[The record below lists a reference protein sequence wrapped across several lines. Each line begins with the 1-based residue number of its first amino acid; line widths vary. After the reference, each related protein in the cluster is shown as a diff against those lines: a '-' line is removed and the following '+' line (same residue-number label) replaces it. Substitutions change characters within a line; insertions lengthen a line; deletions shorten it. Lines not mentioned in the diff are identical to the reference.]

1 MLFVNRNFKM
11 KYYLIAGEAS
21 GDLHASNLMK
31 ALYQKDANA
40 EIRFWG
46 GDLMQNAGGTLV
58 KHYKKMAFM
67 GFWEVIK
74 NIRTLSGFITECKKD
89 IEHYQPDA
97 VILVDYAGFNL
108 RIAQYVHGI
117 GIPVHFYI
125 APKVWAWN
133 EKRVEKLKKYVD
145 NLYVIFPF
153 EKPYFEE
160 KHQYPVH
167 YVGNPLQDVIENR
180 APIDEFEFRKK
191 HQLSEKPIIALL
203 PGSRTQE
210 IKHMLPL
217 MAKMSAYFPDY
228 QFVIAG
234 APNRKLDFYQLY
246 IANFDIKF
254 IENQTYDLL
263 DIAYAALVTSG
274 TATLETALFKVPQV
288 VCYKSSAVS
297 YFIAK
302 NLVKDL
308 KYISLVNLVMDAPV
322 VTELIQNDFNEIR
335 LQKELLPILNDDF
348 RQQIFEKYLTLEE
361 KLGGEGASI
370 KVADIITKSLK

>member
-1 MLFVNRNFKM
+1 M

-21 GDLHASNLMK
+21 GDLHTSNLMK
-31 ALYQKDANA
+31 ALHQKDTNA
-40 EIRFWG
+40 EFRFWG
-46 GDLMQNAGGTLV
+46 GDLMQNTGGTLV
-58 KHYKKMAFM
+58 KHYKELAFM

-108 RIAQYVHGI
+108 RIAQYAHSI

-133 EKRVEKLKKYVD
+133 EKRVDKLKKYVD
-145 NLYVIFPF
+145 YLYVIFPF
-153 EKPYFEE
+153 EKPFFEE
-160 KHQYPVH
+160 KHQYKVN

-180 APIDEFEFRKK
+180 KPIDEFEFRKK
-191 HQLSEKPIIALL
+191 HHLSEKPIIALL

-217 MAKMSAYFPDY
+217 MAKMSAYFRDY
-228 QFVIAG
+228 QLVIAG
-234 APNRKLDFYQLY
+234 APNRSIDFYSPF
-246 IANFDIKF
+246 IAHYDIKL

-263 DIAYAALVTSG
+263 SISYAALVTSG

-288 VCYKSSAVS
+288 VCYHSSAVS

-322 VTELIQNDFNEIR
+322 VTELIQNDFNE
-335 LQKELLPILNDDF
+335 QKLRFELEKTLNKKN
-348 RQQIFEKYLTLEE
+348 RQPIFEDYMTLEQI
-361 KLGGEGASI
+361 LGGAGASER
-370 KVADIITKSLK
+370 VAKIIIDSLLLK

>member
-1 MLFVNRNFKM
+1 M

-31 ALYQKDANA
+31 AILQKDENA
-40 EIRFWG
+40 EFRFWG
-46 GDLMQNAGGTLV
+46 GDLMQNVGGTLV
-58 KHYKKMAFM
+58 KHYKDLAFM

-74 NIRTLSGFITECKKD
+74 NIRTLTGFIALCKED
-89 IEHYQPDA
+89 IKLYKPDA

-108 RIAQYVHGI
+108 RIAKYVHALGI
-117 GIPVHFYI
+117 TTHFYI

-145 NLYVIFPF
+145 HLYVIFPF

-160 KHQYPVH
+160 KHHYPVH
-167 YVGNPLQDVIENR
+167 YVGNPLQDVIEHHPPVN
-180 APIDEFEFRKK
+180 ENLFRDQ
-191 HQLSEKPIIALL
+191 HQLDERPIIALL

-217 MAKMSAYFPDY
+217 MAKMSLIFTQY

-234 APNRKLDFYQLY
+234 APNRKWEFYQPFVK
-246 IANFDIKF
+246 NFDVKYV
-254 IENQTYDLL
+254 ENETYNLL
-263 DIAYAALVTSG
+263 DVSYAALVTSG

-288 VCYKSSAVS
+288 VCYHSSAVS

-335 LQKELLPILNDDF
+335 LQKELSLILNEDF
-348 RQQIFEKYLTLEE
+348 RHQMFENYLTLEE
-361 KLGGEGASI
+361 KLGGEGASK
-370 KVADIITKSLK
+370 KVAKIIVDSLRI